1 MKIATSINSGEDLNV
16 HSQCIMPICALLFG
30 QTEGILKNTAFLPSL
45 RSITGWHFSA
55 KVSTKVLRK
64 N

>member
-45 RSITGWHFSA
+45 RPING
-55 KVSTKVLRK
+55 
-64 N
+64 